1 MDVIIQLKSS
11 PKEELSRQ
19 SVANVVRWNKNARAS
34 ETQTAG
40 RNRLSREP
48 NLTVIKKKKLFLQ
61 TKVQDQM
68 ASLGNSTKHIKRNLY
83 QSFSNSSKRKKRRE
97 DSQSHST
104 KPSSP

>member
-40 RNRLSREP
+40 R
-48 NLTVIKKKKLFLQ
+48 K
-61 TKVQDQM
+61 M
-68 ASLGNSTKHIKRNLY
+68 KR
-83 QSFSNSSKRKKRRE
+83 SGA
-97 DSQSHST
+97 
-104 KPSSP
+104 